1 MSMTVKKG
9 DTVVVITGKEKGK
22 TGKVLEVF
30 PENNRVLVDGVNVVS
45 RHQKARNQ
53 QEKSGI
59 VKKSAPLNASNVMVV
74 CPSCGKATR
83 VHHKVIDGK
92 KVRVCKC
99 GVSLDKAYVKATK
112 KDAKKAKTETVKET
126 KTTEKVAKT
135 APKTEKNVEKTVK
148 TAPKAE
154 KAATTKTTKPA
165 AKTAAKP
172 AATKATKPAAT
183 KAASKTPAKAGAT
196 QKSKTAK
203 KDA

>member
-59 VKKSAPLNASNVMVV
+59 VKKSAPLDASNVMVV

-99 GVSLDKAYVKATK
+99 GVSLDKAYVKAAK
-112 KDAKKAKTETVKET
+112 KDAKKAKADTVKEQ

-135 APKTEKNVEKTVK
+135 EPKTVK
-148 TAPKAE
+148 NAVKTENSAKAAPKVEKPAE
-154 KAATTKTTKPA
+154 KKTTTKAATKPA
-165 AKTAAKP
+165 AKPAAK
-172 AATKATKPAAT
+172 ATAT
-183 KAASKTPAKAGAT
+183 KTPAKAAGTT